1 MHCILLS
8 SRGDPSIL
16 SHLLASGA
24 WREKLRRLLPQ
35 RRFLARDGL
44 HGFSMLVLACLR
56 ILGRIAGQ
64 IQCVCPVQSR
74 RNKEC
79 QMKMFESAGSKLR
92 RALRHIRLAVAIV
105 YVIY

>member
-1 MHCILLS
+1 MHCILLF

-24 WREKLRRLLPQ
+24 WREKLRRLLPL

-64 IQCVCPVQSR
+64 IQCVCAVQSR
-74 RNKEC
+74 RLVQQRMSNEDVREC
-79 QMKMFESAGSKLR
+79 RIEA
-92 RALRHIRLAVAIV
+92 
-105 YVIY
+105 